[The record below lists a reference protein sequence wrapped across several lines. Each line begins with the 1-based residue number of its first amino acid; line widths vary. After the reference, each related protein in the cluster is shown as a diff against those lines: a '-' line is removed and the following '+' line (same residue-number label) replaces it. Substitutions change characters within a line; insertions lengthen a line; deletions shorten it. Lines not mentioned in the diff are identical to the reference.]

1 MQIDKTKEKQ
11 TDNQREAD
19 TPSSDSVM
27 KKMSY
32 EVDVLHRPASNP
44 IFFYWVG

>member
-11 TDNQREAD
+11 TDNHREVD
-19 TPSSDSVM
+19 NPSSDSVM

-32 EVDVLHRPASNP
+32 EVDVLHRPTVHP
-44 IFFYWVG
+44 IFSFWVG